1 MFRIGSEIIYEG
13 GEGQGCFGYFFIFF
27 LSPKT

>member
-27 LSPKT
+27 FVP